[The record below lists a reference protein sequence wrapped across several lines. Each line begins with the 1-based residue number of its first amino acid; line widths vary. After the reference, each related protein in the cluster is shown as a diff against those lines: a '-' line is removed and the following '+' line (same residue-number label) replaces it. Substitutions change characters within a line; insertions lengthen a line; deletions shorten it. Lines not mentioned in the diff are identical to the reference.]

1 MSVVSLR
8 LSVVKIFTDAS
19 IPRLR
24 GDFDNL
30 GRGIRQTKSKVSL
43 STLLCELSGLYHS
56 VISPVERTYTTP
68 LTLGYAALCL
78 TLIHA
83 IRHRGDQSV
92 SLNDTLPGN
101 D

>member
-30 GRGIRQTKSKVSL
+30 GRGNRETKSKVSL
-43 STLLCELSGLYHS
+43 STLLCEPSGLYRS
-56 VISPVERTYTTP
+56 VIFASRKNVRNLSYPRLRGVVPDAYT
-68 LTLGYAALCL
+68 
-78 TLIHA
+78 
-83 IRHRGDQSV
+83 RHSA
-92 SLNDTLPGN
+92 
-101 D
+101 